1 MKSIIQEA
9 TSIAK
14 AVELGWDEAG
24 NPQKFSIKVLEKPEK
39 NFIGFTTRS
48 AKIAFYFDEEKK
60 ERAITQKFYT
70 PKTGRRR
77 PQKRDVSFE
86 REEETGR
93 LKTSRATTSSFQSSI
108 KKNSFGSWNNELIS
122 GVVKWFNKALKEMK
136 CDDILFRTNAQ
147 NFYLYITLNKTI
159 LDDPVRERH
168 MLASLSTLMLAAIK
182 KEFKK
187 ALRGHK
193 IILTHE
199 K

>member
-1 MKSIIQEA
+1 
-9 TSIAK
+9 
-14 AVELGWDEAG
+14 
-24 NPQKFSIKVLEKPEK
+24 
-39 NFIGFTTRS
+39 
-48 AKIAFYFDEEKK
+48 
-60 ERAITQKFYT
+60 
-70 PKTGRRR
+70 
-77 PQKRDVSFE
+77 
-86 REEETGR
+86 
-93 LKTSRATTSSFQSSI
+93 
-108 KKNSFGSWNNELIS
+108 
-122 GVVKWFNKALKEMK
+122 MK

-168 MLASLSTLMLAAIK
+168 MLASLSTLMLSAIK